1 MKTKEIREIIL
12 KELPAILEQ
21 DKEVQALVLHL
32 SEGRFADKEKTEDRF
47 DKMLRELATAREA
60 DSKKWEEQDK
70 KWAEQVKRWDEQ
82 DKKWTEQEAK
92 WQENQKEIRALM
104 ASLKAL
110 DNKNETIMGAIGARW
125 GMRSEQSF
133 RNALKGLL
141 STVTGLEV
149 TNVVEYDAEGF
160 VFGRPDQIELDLVV
174 KNGLLIICEI
184 KSSVS
189 KPDIYIFLKKAEFY
203 QKQHFVKADRLIVI
217 SPMIDKKAL
226 ELAKNW
232 GIKTYSYVDD
242 IEPDVFSP

>member
-1 MKTKEIREIIL
+1 MKTKEIRDIIL

-21 DKEVQALVLHL
+21 DKEVQALVLRL

-47 DKMLRELATAREA
+47 DKMLNELAADREA
-60 DSKKWEEQDK
+60 QSKKWEEQDK
-70 KWAEQVKRWDEQ
+70 KWE
-82 DKKWTEQEAK
+82 EQEVK
-92 WQENQKEIRALM
+92 WQEGQKVIHELLDSI
-104 ASLKAL
+104 KAL
-110 DNKNETIMGAIGARW
+110 NNKTETTLGAIGARW

-226 ELAKNW
+226 ELAKDW